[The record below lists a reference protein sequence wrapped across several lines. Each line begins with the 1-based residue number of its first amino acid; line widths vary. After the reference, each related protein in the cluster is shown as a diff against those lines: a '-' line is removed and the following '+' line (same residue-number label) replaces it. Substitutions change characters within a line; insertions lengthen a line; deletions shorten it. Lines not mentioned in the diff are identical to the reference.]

1 MTCGIKRTRRKER
14 DADCARRAAPCT
26 TCSLGTKSVLPPPG
40 CRNAQ
45 TGKERQRDET
55 RGATRGDTWRAA
67 GSSATRAAS
76 HRRITTYTAG
86 FGNKESAIPAFGS
99 VSPTVPHEPLSGEQ
113 RRPYDHRPS
122 RVGGG
127 WTRRWRECEQRG
139 RAGSVL
145 RTQRL
150 AREGPPARRGH
161 ALGAERTRDRG
172 ASAARHLR
180 ACASER
186 SLTGGGRRNP
196 L

>member
-1 MTCGIKRTRRKER
+1 MALRERAAKSETRIVLDGPRR
-14 DADCARRAAPCT
+14 APPARWARRACCRRQAAAMRRR
-26 TCSLGTKSVLPPPG
+26 GRSVS
-40 CRNAQ
+40 A
-45 TGKERQRDET
+45 T
-55 RGATRGDTWRAA
+55 RHEARTRGDTWRAA